1 MARLSLLKCVVISAV
16 LAGCGGGGGG
26 GGGAAAPTPAADTT
40 APKITLSGDNPQVV
54 DLNAE
59 YDESGATTDSGETV
73 TIDASAVDTS
83 VVGTYSV
90 TYDVSDAAGN
100 AADQVV
106 RSVEVVDPSPVEP
119 APDTSAPVI
128 SLIGETTQSISLNAE
143 YQESGATAD
152 TGESVVIDA
161 SEVNTS
167 ATGSYTVY
175 YNATDAAG
183 NAAAEVTR
191 TITVAEP
198 SGTVSEHSVLTSLVD
213 NIVIPNYKAVAEQA
227 SAFADASGP
236 LAGYCD
242 GLGASDE
249 AAKLLAAQ
257 DDWKSLMRTVQ
268 KTELHIVG
276 PAAKNSKSL
285 RNRVHFYTEDER
297 LSTCGTDAAVVK
309 AHSESDFD
317 VAVTAANQRS
327 LSAIEYLLF
336 DSTLDHTCAAGVS
349 TVDGWNDLAESE
361 RKLQRC
367 ALAEM
372 LAQDVSVNATQI
384 HTDWATY
391 RSGYL
396 DASEIGT
403 NFELMTD
410 GLFYFEKYAKSA
422 KLTTPLGLDPLCQT
436 QTCAESIEA
445 PFSETSL
452 HNVKVNAEQL
462 LAIFDGGLDDLA
474 DQNSSGWSTTFKGLI
489 TAVVDKADA
498 MLLAAPNDSIKQQVM
513 AITSADDASACSNAY
528 ANPDSN
534 ADPQACTLGGLIKR
548 VTDDLKVEFV
558 AYVGVSVPD
567 GVQGDTD

>member
-1 MARLSLLKCVVISAV
+1 MARLSFLKCVVISAV

-26 GGGAAAPTPAADTT
+26 GAAAPTPAADNT
-40 APKITLSGDNPQVV
+40 APNITLSGDNPQVV
-54 DLNAE
+54 DLNTE
-59 YDESGATTDSGETV
+59 YGESGATADSGETV

-83 VVGTYSV
+83 VVGTYPV

-106 RSVEVVDPSPVEP
+106 RSVEVVNPTPVEP

-128 SLIGETTQSISLNAE
+128 SLIGDTKQSISLNAE

-167 ATGSYTVY
+167 ATGSYSVY
-175 YNATDAAG
+175 YNVTDAAG
-183 NAAAEVTR
+183 NASDEVTR
-191 TITVAEP
+191 TINVVEP
-198 SGTVSEHSVLTSLVD
+198 TGTVSEHSVLTSLVD
-213 NIVIPNYKAVAEQA
+213 NIVIPNYKAVADQA

-242 GLGASDE
+242 GLGETDE
-249 AAKLLAAQ
+249 AAKLSTAQ
-257 DDWKSLMRTVQ
+257 DAWKSLMRTVQ

-276 PAAKNSKSL
+276 PAAKNAKSL

-309 AHSESDFD
+309 AHTESDFD

-349 TVDGWNDLAESE
+349 TVDGWNDLADSE

-367 ALAEM
+367 ALAEI

-534 ADPQACTLGGLIKR
+534 AEPQACTLGGLIKR

>member
-1 MARLSLLKCVVISAV
+1 MARLSFLKCVVISAV

-26 GGGAAAPTPAADTT
+26 GAAAPTPAADNT
-40 APKITLSGDNPQVV
+40 APNITLSGDNPQVV
-54 DLNAE
+54 DLNTE
-59 YDESGATTDSGETV
+59 YGESGATADSGETV

-83 VVGTYSV
+83 VVGTYPV

-106 RSVEVVDPSPVEP
+106 RSVEVVNPTPVEP

-128 SLIGETTQSISLNAE
+128 SLIGDTKQSISLNAE

-167 ATGSYTVY
+167 ATGSYSVY
-175 YNATDAAG
+175 YNVTDAAG
-183 NAAAEVTR
+183 NASDEVTR
-191 TITVAEP
+191 TINVVEP
-198 SGTVSEHSVLTSLVD
+198 TGTVSEHSVLTSLVD
-213 NIVIPNYKAVAEQA
+213 NIVIPNYKAVADQA

-242 GLGASDE
+242 GLGETDE
-249 AAKLLAAQ
+249 AAKLSTAQ
-257 DDWKSLMRTVQ
+257 DAWKSLMRTVQ
-268 KTELHIVG
+268 KTELHSVG
-276 PAAKNSKSL
+276 PAAKNAKSL

-309 AHSESDFD
+309 AHTESDFD

-349 TVDGWNDLAESE
+349 TVDGWNDLADSE

-367 ALAEM
+367 ALAEI

-534 ADPQACTLGGLIKR
+534 AEPQACTLGGLIKR

>member
-1 MARLSLLKCVVISAV
+1 MARLSFLKCVVISAV

-26 GGGAAAPTPAADTT
+26 GAAAPTPAADNT
-40 APKITLSGDNPQVV
+40 APNITLSGDNPQVV
-54 DLNAE
+54 DLNTE
-59 YDESGATTDSGETV
+59 YGESGATADSGETV

-83 VVGTYSV
+83 VVGTYPV

-106 RSVEVVDPSPVEP
+106 RSVEVVNPSPVEP

-128 SLIGETTQSISLNAE
+128 SLIGDTKQSISLNAE

-167 ATGSYTVY
+167 ATGSYSVY
-175 YNATDAAG
+175 YNVTDAAG
-183 NAAAEVTR
+183 NASDEVTR
-191 TITVAEP
+191 TINVVEP
-198 SGTVSEHSVLTSLVD
+198 TGTVSEHSVLTSLVD
-213 NIVIPNYKAVAEQA
+213 NIVIPNYKAVADQA

-242 GLGASDE
+242 GLGETDE
-249 AAKLLAAQ
+249 AAKLSTAQ
-257 DDWKSLMRTVQ
+257 DAWKSLMRTVQ

-276 PAAKNSKSL
+276 PAAKNAKSL

-309 AHSESDFD
+309 AHTESDFD

-349 TVDGWNDLAESE
+349 TVDGWNDLADSE

-367 ALAEM
+367 ALAEI

-534 ADPQACTLGGLIKR
+534 AEHQACTLGGLIKR